1 MAHTKSARLLY
12 DFRNSFPGGQATH
25 PRISPAIGFRATG
38 MLDTLLNWRLRT
50 PFYYGW
56 LILGMSSMATFAAS
70 GVSQVVLGGI
80 QVYITDDTGWDK
92 STLSYAATAGTWLS
106 GLIAPVIGRLADRYG
121 PRWLMSTGLLI
132 AGVCFLMLSGVN
144 AVWQFYAA
152 YVIARAVSNPV
163 LIGLVPR
170 TAAVNF
176 FRRRRNIALAM
187 VSTFRPIAGAINIQ
201 LFALITLSQSW
212 REGFRYLGIFSLAM
226 VIPVILLMRRRPED
240 IGLAP
245 DGAAAT
251 PQPSPGRRGSS
262 AAYPPTETSWT
273 VKEAARTRT
282 YWLIVA
288 TACVGTLASSSV
300 GFSMVPYL
308 VEGAGLSVAAAAG
321 VLSFGTVMSIANVG
335 WGVLSDRFTPRRCLI
350 VTMVGSGALLAYLT
364 MVDSL
369 GEALVFALVWGVF
382 SGAVGS
388 MENMMLAQYY
398 GRESYGSLLGLFSPF
413 QTAAL
418 GLGPSLGSLIR
429 GLAGSYTMLYFVMVA
444 AYLVSAVLLYLA
456 RAPVRRDAS

>member
-1 MAHTKSARLLY
+1 
-12 DFRNSFPGGQATH
+12 
-25 PRISPAIGFRATG
+25 
-38 MLDTLLNWRLRT
+38 MLNLFNWRPRT

-56 LILGMSSMATFAAS
+56 LILGISSIATFGAT

-80 QVYITDDTGWDK
+80 QVYIAEDTGWAR
-92 STLSYAATAGTWLS
+92 STLSYAATAGTWCS
-106 GLIAPVIGRLADRYG
+106 GLIAPAIGRLADRYG
-121 PRWLMSTGLLI
+121 PRWLMPAGLLI
-132 AGVCFLMLSGVN
+132 AGVCFLGLAGVS
-144 AVWQFYAA
+144 AVWEFYAA
-152 YVIARAVSNPV
+152 YVLARAVTNPV

-201 LFALITLSQSW
+201 LFALIALSQTW
-212 REGFRYLGIFSLAM
+212 REGFRYLGIFSLAL

-240 IGLAP
+240 IGLFP
-245 DGAAAT
+245 DGAPAASG
-251 PQPSPGRRGSS
+251 PPGDSGRP
-262 AAYPPTETSWT
+262 AVAPAEVSWT
-273 VKEAARTRT
+273 VGEAARTRA

-300 GFSMVPYL
+300 GFSLVPYL
-308 VEGAGLSVAAAAG
+308 VDEAGLSVAAAAG
-321 VLSFGTVMSIANVG
+321 VLSFGTALSIANVV
-335 WGVLSDRFTPRRCLI
+335 WGVLSDRFTPRRCLM
-350 VTMVGSGALLAYLT
+350 VTMAGAGALLAFLT

-369 GEALVFALVWGVF
+369 AEALAFALAWGIF

-398 GRESYGSLLGLFSPF
+398 GRDSYGSLLGLFSPF

-418 GLGPSLGSLIR
+418 GLGPL
-429 GLAGSYTMLYFVMVA
+429 LAQVLLDLSGSYTLLYTVMVA
-444 AYLVSAVLLYLA
+444 AYIASSVLLFLA
-456 RAPVRRDAS
+456 RAPMRARAAEGEPGG

>member
-1 MAHTKSARLLY
+1 MLNRL
-12 DFRNSFPGGQATH
+12 FNWH
-25 PRISPAIGFRATG
+25 P
-38 MLDTLLNWRLRT
+38 RT

-56 LILGMSSMATFAAS
+56 LILGITSLATFTAT

-80 QVYITDDTGWDK
+80 QVYISDDTGWNV
-92 STLSYAATAGTWLS
+92 STFSYAATIGTWCS
-106 GLIAPVIGRLADRYG
+106 GLIAPFIGRMADRYG
-121 PRWLMSTGLLI
+121 PRWLMPAGLVI
-132 AGVCFLMLSGVN
+132 AGVCFLLLSGVSS
-144 AVWQFYAA
+144 VWQFYAA
-152 YVIARAVSNPV
+152 YIVARAVSNTV

-201 LFALITLSQSW
+201 IFALVANW
-212 REGFRYLGIFSLAM
+212 RHTYRYLGIASLLLI
-226 VIPVILLMRRRPED
+226 VPVVLAMRRRPED
-240 IGLAP
+240 IGLQP
-245 DGAAAT
+245 DGDERT
-251 PQPSPGRRGSS
+251 PPSSPSPGGRGSRTTAPS
-262 AAYPPTETSWT
+262 SETSWT
-273 VKEAARTRT
+273 VREAIRTRP

-300 GFSMVPYL
+300 GFSLVPYL
-308 VEGAGLSVAAAAG
+308 VEGAELSVTAAAG
-321 VLSFGTVMSIANVG
+321 VLSFGTVLSIANVG
-335 WGVLSDRFTPRRCLI
+335 WGILSDKFTPRRCLM

-369 GEALVFALVWGVF
+369 AEALVFALVWGVF

-398 GRESYGSLLGLFSPF
+398 GRDSYGSLLGLFSPF

-418 GLGPSLGSLIR
+418 GLGPSLASLLR
-429 GLAGSYTMLYFVMVA
+429 TVSGSYGLLYIVMVA
-444 AYLVSAVLLYLA
+444 AYLASAALLYLA
-456 RAPVRRDAS
+456 RAPQRRSREGGDTPSP

>member
-1 MAHTKSARLLY
+1 
-12 DFRNSFPGGQATH
+12 
-25 PRISPAIGFRATG
+25 
-38 MLDTLLNWRLRT
+38 MLDSILNWRLRT

-80 QVYITDDTGWDK
+80 QVYIADDTGWDQ

-106 GLIAPVIGRLADRYG
+106 GLIAPVIGRLADRHG

-132 AGVCFLMLSGVN
+132 AGVCFLLLSGVN
-144 AVWQFYAA
+144 SVWQFYVA

-201 LFALITLSQSW
+201 LFALIALSQSW

-245 DGAAAT
+245 DGRAAT
-251 PQPSPGRRGSS
+251 PPPQPSPGGRGSS
-262 AAYPPTETSWT
+262 ATSAPSSETSWT

-308 VEGAGLSVAAAAG
+308 VESAGLSVAAAAG
-321 VLSFGTVMSIANVG
+321 VLSFGTVLSIANVG
-335 WGVLSDRFTPRRCLI
+335 WGVLSDRFTPRRCLM
-350 VTMVGSGALLAYLT
+350 VTMVGSGVLLAYLT

-369 GEALVFALVWGVF
+369 AEALVFALVWGIF

-429 GLAGSYTMLYFVMVA
+429 GLAGSYTMLYFVMVG
-444 AYLVSAVLLYLA
+444 AYLVSAALLYHA
-456 RAPVRRDAS
+456 RAPVGASRTQKAAAD

>member
-1 MAHTKSARLLY
+1 MLNRL
-12 DFRNSFPGGQATH
+12 F
-25 PRISPAIGFRATG
+25 
-38 MLDTLLNWRLRT
+38 NWRPRT

-56 LILGMSSMATFAAS
+56 LILGMSSLATFAAS

-80 QVYITDDTGWDK
+80 QVYISEDTGWDI
-92 STLSYAATAGTWLS
+92 STFSYAATIGTWCS
-106 GLIAPVIGRLADRYG
+106 GLIAPFIGRLADRHG
-121 PRWLMSTGLLI
+121 PRWLMPSGLLI
-132 AGVCFLMLSGVN
+132 AGVCFLLLSGVSS
-144 AVWQFYAA
+144 VWQFYAA
-152 YVIARAVSNPV
+152 YIVARAVSNPV

-201 LFALITLSQSW
+201 LFALIASFNQGW
-212 REGFRYLGIFSLAM
+212 RDGFRYLGWFSLIL
-226 VIPVILLMRRRPED
+226 VVPVVLLMRRRPED
-240 IGLAP
+240 IGLLP
-245 DGAAAT
+245 DGAGST
-251 PQPSPGRRGSS
+251 SPPQPSPGGRGGRGRPHPN
-262 AAYPPTETSWT
+262 PPPEGEGSWT
-273 VKEAARTRT
+273 VREAIRTRP

-300 GFSMVPYL
+300 GFSLVPYL
-308 VEGAGLSVAAAAG
+308 VEGAGLSVTAAAG
-321 VLSFGTVMSIANVG
+321 VLSFGTVLSIANLG
-335 WGVLSDRFTPRRCLI
+335 WGILSDKFTPRRCLM

-369 GEALVFALVWGVF
+369 AEALVFALVWGVF

-418 GLGPSLGSLIR
+418 GLGPSLASLLR
-429 GLAGSYTMLYFVMVA
+429 TVSGGYGMLYIVMVA
-444 AYLVSAVLLYLA
+444 AYLASAALLYLA
-456 RAPVRRDAS
+456 RAPARRDVS

>member
-1 MAHTKSARLLY
+1 
-12 DFRNSFPGGQATH
+12 
-25 PRISPAIGFRATG
+25 
-38 MLDTLLNWRLRT
+38 MLTRLLNWRPPT

-56 LILGMSSMATFAAS
+56 LILGMASFATFCAT

-80 QVYITDDTGWDK
+80 QVYITDDTGWDA
-92 STLSYAATAGTWLS
+92 STLSYAATAGTWCS
-106 GLIAPVIGRLADRYG
+106 GLIAPAIGRLADRYG

-132 AGVCFLMLSGVN
+132 AGVCYLLLSGVD

-152 YVIARAVSNPV
+152 YIVARAVSNPV

-201 LFALITLSQSW
+201 LFALIAFSQTW
-212 REGFRYLGIFSLAM
+212 REGFRYLGILSFAL
-226 VIPVILLMRRRPED
+226 VIPVVLLMRRRPED
-240 IGLAP
+240 IGLLP
-245 DGAAAT
+245 DGATASPSDTGGNAERRAAT
-251 PQPSPGRRGSS
+251 LSPE
-262 AAYPPTETSWT
+262 ASWT
-273 VKEAARTRT
+273 VREAVRTRSF
-282 YWLIVA
+282 WLIVA

-308 VEGAGLSVAAAAG
+308 VEGAGLSVTAAAG
-321 VLSFGTVMSIANVG
+321 VLSFGTVLSIANVG
-335 WGVLSDRFTPRRCLI
+335 WGYLSDRFTPRRCLM
-350 VTMVGSGALLAYLT
+350 VTMVGSGALLGFLT

-369 GEALVFALVWGVF
+369 AEALVFALAWGVF

-388 MENMMLAQYY
+388 MENMMLAQYF
-398 GRESYGSLLGLFSPF
+398 GRDSYGSLLGIFSPF

-418 GLGPSLGSLIR
+418 GLGPSLASILR
-429 GLAGSYTMLYFVMVA
+429 DVSGSYILLYTAMVA
-444 AYLVSAVLLYLA
+444 AYLLSAFLLFLA
-456 RAPVRRDAS
+456 RQPVRAGVPGTTADA

>member
-1 MAHTKSARLLY
+1 MLY
-12 DFRNSFPGGQATH
+12 DPS
-25 PRISPAIGFRATG
+25 RIAAVVLVVKDRGVKGILCRVFTR
-38 MLDTLLNWRLRT
+38 LFNWRPRT

-56 LILGMSSMATFAAS
+56 LILGISSLATFGAT

-80 QVYITDDTGWDK
+80 QVYISQDTGWDT
-92 STLSYAATAGTWLS
+92 STLSYAATAGTWCS
-106 GLIAPVIGRLADRYG
+106 GLIAPVIGRLADRHG
-121 PRWLMSTGLLI
+121 PRWLMPAGLLI
-132 AGVCFLMLSGVN
+132 AGICYLGLSGVHS
-144 AVWQFYAA
+144 VWQFYAA
-152 YVIARAVSNPV
+152 YVVARAVSNPV

-201 LFALITLSQSW
+201 LFALIALSQTW
-212 REGFRYLGIFSLAM
+212 REGFRYLGIFSL
-226 VIPVILLMRRRPED
+226 VLIIPVVLLMRRRPED
-240 IGLAP
+240 IGLLP

-251 PQPSPGRRGSS
+251 PATSANPATGRAS
-262 AAYPPTETSWT
+262 APPAETSWT
-273 VKEAARTRT
+273 VREASRTRT

-300 GFSMVPYL
+300 GFSLVPYL

-321 VLSFGTVMSIANVG
+321 VLSFGTVLSIANVG
-335 WGVLSDRFTPRRCLI
+335 WGILSDRFTPRRCLM
-350 VTMVGSGALLAYLT
+350 VTMVGAGVLLFFLT

-369 GEALVFALVWGVF
+369 ADALAFALVWGVF

-413 QTAAL
+413 QTMAL
-418 GLGPSLGSLIR
+418 GMGPSLASLLR
-429 GLAGSYTMLYFVMVA
+429 DVSGTYTFLYMVMVG
-444 AYLVSAVLLYLA
+444 AYLTSAALLYLA
-456 RAPVRRDAS
+456 RQPVRTLTAQTATDD

>member
-1 MAHTKSARLLY
+1 VLTR
-12 DFRNSFPGGQATH
+12 
-25 PRISPAIGFRATG
+25 
-38 MLDTLLNWRLRT
+38 LLNWRPRT

-56 LILGMSSMATFAAS
+56 LILGITSLATFCAT

-80 QVYITDDTGWDK
+80 QVYITDDTGWDP
-92 STLSYAATAGTWLS
+92 STLSYAATAGTWCS
-106 GLIAPVIGRLADRYG
+106 GLIAPLIGRLADRYG
-121 PRWLMSTGLLI
+121 PRWLMPVGLLI
-132 AGVCFLMLSGVN
+132 AGVCYLMLSGVS
-144 AVWQFYAA
+144 AVWQFYLA
-152 YVIARAVSNPV
+152 YVVVRAVSNSV

-201 LFALITLSQSW
+201 LFALIALTQTW
-212 REGFRYLGIFSLAM
+212 REVFRYLGIFGFALI
-226 VIPVILLMRRRPED
+226 IPVILLMRRRPED
-240 IGLAP
+240 IGLLP
-245 DGAAAT
+245 DGAGASPAT
-251 PQPSPGRRGSS
+251 QPSPGGRGSPVPIPS
-262 AAYPPTETSWT
+262 PETSWT
-273 VKEAARTRT
+273 VREATRTRT

-321 VLSFGTVMSIANVG
+321 VLSFGTVLSIANVG
-335 WGVLSDRFTPRRCLI
+335 WGVLSDHFTPRRCLM
-350 VTMVGSGALLAYLT
+350 VTMVGSGALLGYLT

-369 GEALVFALVWGVF
+369 TEALVFALVWGVF

-398 GRESYGSLLGLFSPF
+398 GRESYGSLLGMLAPF

-418 GLGPSLGSLIR
+418 GLGPSLSSMLR
-429 GLAGSYTMLYFVMVA
+429 SFSGSYDMQYFVMVA
-444 AYLVSAVLLYLA
+444 AYFASAALLYFA
-456 RAPVRRDAS
+456 HAPLRTRIAEAGGELS